1 MPNLELRFYPAEQVL
16 DWWRSYSFAPR
27 LAEVERSVGRIGPE
41 GYPERTMKAD
51 PVAGEIHIDRR
62 YLAYLH
68 VELFFERNFEWH
80 HCRAHLLKG
89 DPSAVDEVWE
99 RWYKANPM
107 MITADAVRATGTVKC
122 PELVSMPLSEAL
134 EIYNSSAKRSKRRT
148 LRAAQ
153 EAAKT
158 RRLFAWEPGGRYV
171 TTVNEIRIWVESDSR
186 KSQDSGN
193 SAA

>member
-122 PELVSMPLSEAL
+122 EELVPYKLAEAL
-134 EIYNSSAKRSKRRT
+134 EKWNATAKAKDRRKI
-148 LRAAQ
+148 A
-153 EAAKT
+153 AAKQAALDG
-158 RRLFAWEPGGRYV
+158 RLNAWRPGGYYM
-171 TTVNEIRIWVESDSR
+171 TTLSEIRLWIESDSR
-186 KSQDSGN
+186 KG
-193 SAA
+193 AA